1 MRMLTGLPGVAGNE
15 ERMKIAYI
23 APELGTLTSTFV
35 YREVEALRKRGYEVV
50 PFSTLRPREK
60 VVSEEA
66 RRVVDE
72 TDYLYDRSRGRI
84 LSEAFAELAGNP
96 GPWLRTFGE
105 ALLDAATAR
114 VPEPVDRVKLVWQ
127 FMAGAVLA
135 GRLRATGVRHLH
147 AHFAHVPTTIAMYAA
162 AIAGIPFSFTCHAND
177 IFERGTA
184 LRQKVNR
191 SRFTAC
197 ISDFNRHYLTHLG
210 CNPARMHIV
219 RCAINLD
226 DYAYEPP
233 RELDGPVRIFSV
245 GRLVE
250 KKGIFFLVEAASM
263 LRERGH
269 EVQVRVAGDGP
280 LYDELRG
287 MVAKRAMSGYVDL
300 MGSQPQE
307 RIRELMR
314 ESDLFV
320 LPCVVAKSGDRDGIP
335 VALMEA
341 MAMGVPV
348 VSTTVSGIPEL
359 VQHEK
364 SGMLAEPE
372 DSSSLANAI
381 ARLILEPRLAAACA
395 REARATMEREFEEG
409 LNAARLG
416 ALIEGAPHASVDE
429 SATGAVTNH
438 DA

>member
-1 MRMLTGLPGVAGNE
+1 
-15 ERMKIAYI
+15 MKIAYI

-35 YREVEALRKRGYEVV
+35 YREVEALRKRGYEVAT
-50 PFSTLRPREK
+50 FSTMRPMER

-66 RRVVDE
+66 KRVVAE

-84 LSEAFAELAGNP
+84 VSEAVAELGRNP
-96 GPWLRTFGE
+96 GAWLRTFGE
-105 ALLDAATAR
+105 ALVDAATAR
-114 VPEPVDRVKLVWQ
+114 VPEPIDRVKLLWQ

-135 GRLRATGVRHLH
+135 GRLRAAGVQHLH
-147 AHFAHVPTTIAMYAA
+147 AHFAHVPTTIAMYGAM
-162 AIAGIPFSFTCHAND
+162 IAGIPFSFTCHAND

-184 LRQKVNR
+184 LKQKVNR

-210 CNPARMHIV
+210 CNPKRMHIV

-226 DYAYEPP
+226 DYAFEPP
-233 RELDGPVRIFSV
+233 RPPDGPTRIFSV

-250 KKGIFFLVEAASM
+250 KKGIFYLLEAASM

-269 EVQVRVAGDGP
+269 EILVRVAGDGP
-280 LYDELRG
+280 LYDDLRG
-287 MVAKRAMSGYVDL
+287 TVAKRAMGSYFEL

-314 ESDLFV
+314 EADLFV

-359 VQHEK
+359 IQHEV

-372 DSSSLANAI
+372 DSSNLAEMTS
-381 ARLILEPRLAAACA
+381 RLIANPDLAAACA
-395 REARATMEREFEEG
+395 RAARETMERDFEEG
-409 LNAARLG
+409 LNAGRLA
-416 ALIEGAPHASVDE
+416 ALIEGRPGEGGPQSEEGAE
-429 SATGAVTNH
+429 SAHGH
-438 DA
+438 